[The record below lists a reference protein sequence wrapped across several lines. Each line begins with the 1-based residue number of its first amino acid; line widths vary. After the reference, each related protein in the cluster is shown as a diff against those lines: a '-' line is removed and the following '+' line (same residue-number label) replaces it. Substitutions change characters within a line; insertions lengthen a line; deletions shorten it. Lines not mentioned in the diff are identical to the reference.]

1 MTTSGTNTF
10 DPEFSTLVEE
20 AFERIG
26 IDPATITARHA
37 KSARR
42 SVDFMFSDWAN
53 RGPHLWAVDQQT
65 IVTPVLVAGTAT
77 YDCPDGTVAI
87 LEMVVRRNGV
97 DTPIFPMSRDE
108 YLAIPN
114 KTTQGLPNRFY
125 FDRQSGTPT
134 LTFWDVPE
142 NATDQIIYYRMRQLQ
157 DAGAGMNTA
166 DIPHRWQ
173 EAVVAGLAAK
183 LSEKY
188 APEREQ
194 SAVAKAEAAYRRAYQ
209 EDRERV
215 PTVTRV
221 RYSTNI
227 RRR

>member
-1 MTTSGTNTF
+1 MTTSSAYSF
-10 DPEFSTLVEE
+10 DPDFADLVLE

-42 SVDFMFSDWAN
+42 SVDFLFSDWAN
-53 RGPHLWAVDQQT
+53 RGPHLWAIDQQV
-65 IVTPVLVAGTAT
+65 IEAPDLIAGTAT
-77 YDCPDGTVAI
+77 YDCPEGTVAI

-97 DTPIFPMSRDE
+97 DTPIHSMARDE

-114 KTTQGLPNRFY
+114 KTYQGLPNRFY
-125 FDRQSGTPT
+125 FDRQITTPT
-134 LTFWDVPE
+134 LTFWNVPE
-142 NATDQIIYYRMRQLQ
+142 NDTDKIIYYRMRQLQ

-173 EAVVAGLAAK
+173 EALVSGLAAK
-183 LSEKY
+183 LAEKY

-194 SAVAKAEAAYRRAYQ
+194 GMLAKSESKYKSAFQ
-209 EDRERV
+209 EDRERS
-215 PTVTRV
+215 PTTTRV
-221 RYSTNI
+221 KYSVSS